1 MNVNLNLSGLESFFR
16 KYGSYFVL
24 VYEALKNTGV
34 VHNAAGTTAENAV
47 LTAVAGLI
55 AAIEH
60 KNSKSTPA
68 A

>member
-16 KYGSYFVL
+16 RYGSYFIL

-34 VHNAAGTTAENAV
+34 VHNSAGTGAQNAV

-55 AAIEH
+55 AAIDH
-60 KNSKSTPA
+60 KTNQASKTN
-68 A
+68 